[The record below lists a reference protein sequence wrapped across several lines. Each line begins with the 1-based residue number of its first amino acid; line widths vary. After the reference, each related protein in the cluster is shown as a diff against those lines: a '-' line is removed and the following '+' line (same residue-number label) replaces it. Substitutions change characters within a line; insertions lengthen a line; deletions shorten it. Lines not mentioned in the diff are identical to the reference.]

1 MCGHCVAEL
10 RLYVE
15 QLELDIQ
22 LIAQELVLLRSPP
35 LDDVPQSVVK
45 AGFAAH
51 VLAAGVGQALA
62 SFSGMI
68 LHGGEQEQYPMHW
81 AADHGRP
88 RNAESLT
95 LRHDR

>member
-1 MCGHCVAEL
+1 MSVALEL

-45 AGFAAH
+45 AG
-51 VLAAGVGQALA
+51 LQTSCAAGVGQALA
-62 SFSGMI
+62 SFSGI
-68 LHGGEQEQYPMHW
+68 LLHGGDQEQYPMHW

-88 RNAESLT
+88 KIAPSLKFK
-95 LRHDR
+95 